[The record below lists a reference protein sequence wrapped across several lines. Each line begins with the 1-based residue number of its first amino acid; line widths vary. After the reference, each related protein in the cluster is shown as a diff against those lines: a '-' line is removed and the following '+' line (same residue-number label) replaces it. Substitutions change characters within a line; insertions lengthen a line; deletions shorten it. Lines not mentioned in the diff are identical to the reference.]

1 MRKNCL
7 CPVNNNLLKLH
18 QFKIVSTTRLRT
30 TRFKNRNLLQISYKL
45 NKKLAFLFIYRFLFI
60 LKFWETHSRYLKQE
74 NIFHPH
80 MIYDFCFSIYN
91 NSKLFRFDSTLILD
105 ILDRINLFEKDPS
118 NNENWTEI
126 ATDGFVPHIR
136 IKIQ

>member
-1 MRKNCL
+1 
-7 CPVNNNLLKLH
+7 
-18 QFKIVSTTRLRT
+18 
-30 TRFKNRNLLQISYKL
+30 
-45 NKKLAFLFIYRFLFI
+45 
-60 LKFWETHSRYLKQE
+60 
-74 NIFHPH
+74 

-105 ILDRINLFEKDPS
+105 TLDRINLFEKDPS